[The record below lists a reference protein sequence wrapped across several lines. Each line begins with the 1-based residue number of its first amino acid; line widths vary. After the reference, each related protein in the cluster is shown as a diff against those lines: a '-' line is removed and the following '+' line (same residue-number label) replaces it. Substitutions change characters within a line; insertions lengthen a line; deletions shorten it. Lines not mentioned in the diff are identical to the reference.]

1 MTRRRGRRFAALAVC
16 AIVLTLALADV
27 AGAEPVPAWSGTK
40 GPFAWEAKRQGCG
53 IVGRSPSV
61 VRAHTRW
68 RTSPAAGY
76 ARLTF
81 RRQIRDEDTGAWSTV
96 QRQRRSTKNT
106 GLEGERGVVH
116 WKQWF
121 FPFAGEGGVVSRHIV
136 VFEWLRDRR
145 GPDRLVL
152 KRQRVFR
159 PCTVAP

>member
-1 MTRRRGRRFAALAVC
+1 MARPCRRLAALWAC
-16 AIVLTLALADV
+16 AIVLALAPADV
-27 AGAEPVPAWSGTK
+27 AGADPVPAWSGTK

-53 IVGRSPSV
+53 TVGRSPSI

-68 RTSPAAGY
+68 RTSPATGY

-81 RRQIRDEDTGAWSTV
+81 RRQIRDEDAGSWRTA

-106 GLEGERGVVH
+106 GLEGDRGVVH
-116 WKQWF
+116 WTQWF
-121 FPFAGEGGVVSRHIV
+121 FPFAGEAGATSRHIV
-136 VFEWLRDRR
+136 AFEWRHDGP

-152 KRQRVFR
+152 RRQRIFR